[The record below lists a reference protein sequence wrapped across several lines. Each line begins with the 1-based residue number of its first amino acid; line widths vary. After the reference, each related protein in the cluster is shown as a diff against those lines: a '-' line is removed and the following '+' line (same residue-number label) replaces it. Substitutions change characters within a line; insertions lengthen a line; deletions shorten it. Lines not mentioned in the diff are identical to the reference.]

1 MADSRRDST
10 VVIVPTV
17 ARAHRV
23 IRPTIRLGVLVFA
36 FIVAVVLFEQAKPA
50 GAVELG
56 NTITKL
62 TDPLTEVVKPPPSQ
76 PAAAPSKPADPA
88 PKHAEPAPEPHKASP
103 EQTVEPVDASTNPA
117 ADDPGDVGALTG
129 LLAGAVGASTESVT
143 DTDESGSPDA
153 LAFVNPVVSTE
164 PVVEPLEPVAES
176 VGPLAGAVD
185 TVVEPVVTPLTQ
197 TLEPAV
203 DTVDTPLTQ
212 TLAPA
217 VDNVVE
223 PVVTPLTQTLEP
235 IVDTV
240 AAAVEPVVTP
250 LTQTLAPIVEPVA
263 KLVEPVLTPLTQTL
277 EPVVDTVAATVEPV
291 VTPLTQTLAPIVDT
305 VAELVEPVVTPLTQ
319 TLAPIVD
326 TVAAIVEPATDAIGP
341 IVGGVLTVPVLP
353 LAGDAASSAPP
364 PSPMAADPALGTTDD
379 AVVASSDTTT
389 GAVPTPPLTPTSTV
403 DALRPTNASGP
414 ESVEVLGE
422 GTTPLADTSTPPQAR
437 TIPNASGLAS
447 PLQVRDAGGSTA
459 LAFIP
464 GDSRLDLERR
474 WRLLVS
480 HGSVPLPLFSSSIER
495 PG

>member
-217 VDNVVE
+217 VDTVVE
-223 PVVTPLTQTLEP
+223 PVVTPLTQTLAP

-250 LTQTLAPIVEPVA
+250 LTQTLAPI
-263 KLVEPVLTPLTQTL
+263 
-277 EPVVDTVAATVEPV
+277 VEPV

-364 PSPMAADPALGTTDD
+364 PSPMAADPALGTTDE

-389 GAVPTPPLTPTSTV
+389 GAAPTPPLTPTPTV
-403 DALRPTNASGP
+403 DALRRTNATGP

-464 GDSRLDLERR
+464 GDSRLNLERR